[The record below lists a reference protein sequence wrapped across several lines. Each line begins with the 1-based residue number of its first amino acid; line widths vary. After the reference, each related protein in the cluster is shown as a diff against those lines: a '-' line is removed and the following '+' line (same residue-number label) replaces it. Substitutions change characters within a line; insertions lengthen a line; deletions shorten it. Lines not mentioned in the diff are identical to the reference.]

1 MASVESQCCFSEL
14 ACAWKIVCTN
24 PVKGRKC
31 FQKKKKRKDSA
42 LILDFSYAIAWME
55 MFSDEFCQVPREIFK
70 ITFNVMHPAAAV
82 VQDEKVQTI
91 PNIKKW
97 T

>member
-1 MASVESQCCFSEL
+1 MFS
-14 ACAWKIVCTN
+14 
-24 PVKGRKC
+24 
-31 FQKKKKRKDSA
+31 KKKKRKDSA

-82 VQDEKVQTI
+82 VQDEVVQTI